1 MKFYLQLTSLVF
13 LFVAEAQNLE
23 KNLETFHSSAK
34 EIAGHTEMKLYL
46 TSNAV
51 LVLDDLIT
59 LLPFPP
65 KGKKVGYITTAS
77 HNASWAFNNIKK
89 IEQAGFNVKPIDLA
103 TLSANDLEVTFE
115 DSDIIWVGGGNT
127 FYLLQEVRR
136 SGFDKF
142 LVKKIAEGV
151 PYIGTS
157 AGSILLGPNIELV
170 KFADDPLEA
179 PHLTSYEGLNIFPM
193 VPLAHIDNPEFKV
206 FYQDILNFAL
216 EHNIP
221 FVSLQEKQFI
231 YVEGTKWRIFNAKE

>member
-1 MKFYLQLTSLVF
+1 MKFYLQLISLAF
-13 LFVAEAQNLE
+13 ILVAEAQNSE
-23 KNLETFHSSAK
+23 KNLETFPSSTK
-34 EIAGHTEMKLYL
+34 EIPMNLEIKLYL

-65 KGKKVGYITTAS
+65 KGTKVVYITTAS
-77 HNASWAFNNIKK
+77 YNASWAFDNIKK
-89 IEQAGFNVKPIDLA
+89 IEQSGFDVKPIDLA
-103 TLSANDLEVTFE
+103 LLSANDLEETFE

-142 LVKKIAEGV
+142 LAKKIAEGV
-151 PYIGTS
+151 PYVGTS

-170 KFADDPLEA
+170 KFADNPLEA

-206 FYQDILNFAL
+206 FYEDILTFAL
-216 EHNIP
+216 EHDIP
-221 FVSLQEKQFI
+221 FVSLKEKQFI
-231 YVEGTKWRIFNAKE
+231 FVEGSKWQIVNAKE